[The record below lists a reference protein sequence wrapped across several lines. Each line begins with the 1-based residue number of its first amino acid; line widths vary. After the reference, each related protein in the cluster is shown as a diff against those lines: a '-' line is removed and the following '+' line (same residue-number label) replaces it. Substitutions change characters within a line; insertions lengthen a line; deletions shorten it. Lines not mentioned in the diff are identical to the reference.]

1 MTLVVTDLTAV
12 GVERLSLR
20 VGAGEIVALAGHD
33 TGRTHA
39 VQAIAGLE
47 RPRAGSVTLAETD
60 ITGAAPE
67 RIAAQG
73 LSYVPA
79 GRRVFGGLTV
89 DENLT
94 LGAYRI
100 RREQE
105 RTAQRREHAYALF
118 PRLADRRAQLAGTLS
133 GGEQQ
138 MLVIAR
144 GLMIEPQA
152 LLLDEPSAGLGPP
165 AIEALA
171 TALEEIRDSGTAIL
185 MADEGLR
192 LVRRLADRVLL
203 LEDGKVVFD
212 GPREQALSDPRL
224 GAGYLGGP
232 QP

>member
-1 MTLVVTDLTAV
+1 MTLVVSGLAV
-12 GVERLSLR
+12 AGVDALSMA
-20 VGAGEIVALAGHD
+20 VGAGEVVALAGHD

-47 RPRAGSVTLAETD
+47 RPRGGTVVLGGED
-60 ITGAAPE
+60 VTGAPPD
-67 RIAAQG
+67 RIAGLG

-79 GRRVFGGLTV
+79 GRRVFGGLSV

-100 RREQE
+100 RRDRPRVAE
-105 RTAQRREHAYALF
+105 RRERAYALF
-118 PRLADRRAQLAGTLS
+118 PRLAGRRSQPASTLS

-144 GLMIEPQA
+144 GLMTEPRV

-171 TALEEIRDSGTAIL
+171 GALDEIGAAIVL
-185 MADEGLR
+185 ADEGLR

-203 LEDGKVVFD
+203 VEDGHVEEVERD
-212 GPREQALSDPRL
+212 DPRL
-224 GAGYLGGP
+224 GAAYVSGTGRGASDG
-232 QP
+232 